1 MRARRPRPSEKTT
14 ARVIPGFS
22 PLGHPCRA
30 GPPAEGRAPH
40 ARKEGPGLTEARRHR
55 PTASGPPILGNERPR
70 HEHGLAMR
78 THGVHPSEKTV
89 FRAISEFPR
98 KGIPA
103 RLCPF
108 AEGRAPHARKN
119 RMTPTHMSPPFGHQP
134 FARPSVIMTSPG
146 LRPARTCGRAERV
159 PPRKPPSTSSPAL
172 PPKGLYLKDPEWHNT
187 GHLIG
192 MTIG

>member
-40 ARKEGPGLTEARRHR
+40 ARKEGITPTPTLPRFGHR
-55 PTASGPPILGNERPR
+55 PLANSWVAMTCPVCVGPFLRTRRPR
-70 HEHGLAMR
+70 
-78 THGVHPSEKTV
+78 PSEKT
-89 FRAISEFPR
+89 APAHS
-98 KGIPA
+98 GGLIPQGRIPSA
-103 RLCPF
+103 KPP

-119 RMTPTHMSPPFGHQP
+119 CMTPTHMSPPFGHQP
-134 FARPSVIMTSPG
+134 FARPSVIMTSPA
-146 LRPARTCGRAERV
+146 LRPARICGRAERV
-159 PPRKPPSTSSPAL
+159 LPRKPPSTSSPAL